1 MEPIDLLK
9 AIHQKIIDFR
19 AKSGFGENAFAKRAM
34 LPPTALVPI
43 EEIKVT
49 PKGKIRTID
58 LLTLLKIFNG
68 HPALK
73 EDVLGY
79 LRGSTDEKPTSD
91 GKNMDIEKLHEE
103 LKIKEG
109 TLHWLDKEKTNI
121 QRELDKKIDEC
132 ERLAAEN
139 QSLRKRLIDAGITDN
154 PKK

>member
-1 MEPIDLLK
+1 VEPIDLLK
-9 AIHQKIIDFR
+9 AIHKKIIDFR
-19 AKSGFGENAFAKRAM
+19 AKSGFGENAFAKKAT

-73 EDVLGY
+73 EDVLDY
-79 LRGSTDEKPTSD
+79 LRTNTDEKHTPD
-91 GKNMDIEKLHEE
+91 LKNMDIEKLQED
-103 LKIKEG
+103 LKIKDG
-109 TLHWLDKEKTNI
+109 MIRWLDEEKTKI
-121 QRELDKKIDEC
+121 QRKLDNKEEECKKLE
-132 ERLAAEN
+132 AEN
-139 QSLRKRLIDAGITDN
+139 QSLRKRLIDAGIPDN